1 MSQPVSDQSSPGYLD
16 LLRPRGIPLLFA
28 GAFVGRMSVGMI
40 PVAVVLFIQ
49 QVTGSFSV
57 AGLTMAGYAVGTV
70 VAGPARSWISVRLGH
85 SAALLVLSS
94 ISGSALVALVPA
106 AHGDSSWILAAL
118 VTVSGCSAPP
128 FGALMR
134 VGWSRKL
141 PPHWVSRAFGV
152 DSVVEESTLVLG
164 PLVATGA
171 VALAGPDVAVLVA
184 GSVCVLGGL
193 LMASAAERGR
203 LESTG
208 AETGGGTLSM
218 VARRIRWLLV
228 VFAGIGFTIGAT
240 EVAVP
245 ALAIETGRASLAGGL
260 LATLALGSAIAALLY
275 GRRNWRTSAAARL
288 IGLALLFGFG
298 AALLATVPGL
308 GLAVPLL
315 VLVGVA
321 MGPAVMTVY
330 LLADALTEGA
340 AAKTHSAILVNVACN
355 GGSGLGAAVA
365 GMVIA
370 DLGVGQAFLL
380 SGIATVIA
388 TGLGF
393 ALFARDRKPHATNRT
408 IRAARR
414 EVWAVNRPVIGEGRR
429 HSNS

>member
-85 SAALLVLSS
+85 SAALLMLSS

-106 AHGDSSWILAAL
+106 AHGGSSWILAAL

-184 GSVCVLGGL
+184 GSVCVLGGS
-193 LMASAAERGR
+193 LMASAAEKGR

-208 AETGGGTLSM
+208 EAGDRALSM

-228 VFAGIGFTIGAT
+228 VFAGIGFTIGAM

-298 AALLATVPGL
+298 AALMATVPGL

-380 SGIATVIA
+380 SGIATAIA

-393 ALFARDRKPHATNRT
+393 ALFARDRKPHATT
-408 IRAARR
+408 EQSARLGTR
-414 EVWAVNRPVIGEGRR
+414 SGR
-429 HSNS
+429 